1 MIAHIYGLS
10 YVESDDLHLCRRLC
24 APSRAYSLVDSSQ
37 VSTFLISILLIVYG
51 SFRSLN
57 MDFENQDKEKDSNS
71 SSGSFNGNSTN
82 NSIQTIDST
91 QALFLPIGASV
102 SLLVMFFFFDSVQVV
117 FTICT
122 AVLATIAFAF
132 LLLPMCQYLTR
143 PCSPQNKISFG
154 CCGRFTAAE
163 LLSFSLSV
171 MLVLIW
177 VLTGH
182 WLLMDALAMGL
193 CVAMIAF
200 VRLPSLKVSCLLLS
214 GLLIY
219 DVFWVFFSAYIFNS
233 NVMVKVATQPADNP
247 LDVLSR
253 KLHLGPN
260 VGRDVPR
267 LSLPGKLVFPSSTGS
282 HFSMLG
288 IGDIVMPG
296 LLLCFVLRYDNYKK
310 QASGDSCGASG
321 PANISGRMQK
331 VSYFHCTL
339 IGYFVGLLTATVASR
354 IHRAAQPALL
364 YLVPF
369 TLLPLLT
376 MAYLKTPSSSTGS
389 HFSMLGIGDIVMPGL
404 LLCFVLR
411 YDNYKKQASGDS
423 CGASGPA
430 NISGR
435 MQKVS
440 YFHCTLIGYFVG
452 LLTATVA
459 SRIHRAA
466 QPALLYLV
474 PFTLLPLLTMAYLK
488 GDLRRMWS
496 EPFHSKSSSSRFLE
510 V

>member
-1 MIAHIYGLS
+1 MAEQGYS
-10 YVESDDLHLCRRLC
+10 SW
-24 APSRAYSLVDSSQ
+24 AYSLVDSSQ

-51 SFRSLN
+51 SFRYSDHRLHTGAVPAHRSLGLPACHVLLLRLGTGGLHHLHCSPCN
-57 MDFENQDKEKDSNS
+57 DCVCVPSAAHVPVPDQTLLPAEQDF
-71 SSGSFNGNSTN
+71 
-82 NSIQTIDST
+82 
-91 QALFLPIGASV
+91 LR
-102 SLLVMFFFFDSVQVV
+102 LLR
-117 FTICT
+117 TLHPGR
-122 AVLATIAFAF
+122 AP
-132 LLLPMCQYLTR
+132 LLLPLRHAGADLGPDRALAPHGRSVCPTHTRAHTHTHTLLSPCSALTR
-143 PCSPQNKISFG
+143 VF
-154 CCGRFTAAE
+154 
-163 LLSFSLSV
+163 LSSA
-171 MLVLIW
+171 
-177 VLTGH
+177 
-182 WLLMDALAMGL
+182 ALAMGL

-233 NVMVKVATQPADNP
+233 NVMVKVATQPAENP
-247 LDVLSR
+247 IDVLSR
-253 KLHLGPN
+253 KLHLGPGM
-260 VGRDVPR
+260 GRDVPR

-310 QASGDSCGASG
+310 QANGEVPG
-321 PANISGRMQK
+321 PGNMSGRMQ
-331 VSYFHCTL
+331 
-339 IGYFVGLLTATVASR
+339 R
-354 IHRAAQPALL
+354 
-364 YLVPF
+364 
-369 TLLPLLT
+369 
-376 MAYLKTPSSSTGS
+376 
-389 HFSMLGIGDIVMPGL
+389 
-404 LLCFVLR
+404 
-411 YDNYKKQASGDS
+411 
-423 CGASGPA
+423 
-430 NISGR
+430 
-435 MQKVS
+435 VS

-496 EPFHSKSSSSRFLE
+496 EPFHAKSSSSRFLE

>member
-1 MIAHIYGLS
+1 MAEQGYTS
-10 YVESDDLHLCRRLC
+10 W
-24 APSRAYSLVDSSQ
+24 AYSLVDSSQ

-57 MDFENQDKEKDSNS
+57 MDCENQEKDKDGNPLPP
-71 SSGSFNGNSTN
+71 GFNNGNTN
-82 NSIQTIDST
+82 NSESHIFGIQTIDST

-143 PCSPQNKISFG
+143 PCAPQNKISFG
-154 CCGRFTAAE
+154 CCGRFTLAE

-253 KLHLGPN
+253 KLHLGPGM
-260 VGRDVPR
+260 GRDVPR

-310 QASGDSCGASG
+310 QANGEV
-321 PANISGRMQK
+321 PVPGRMQ
-331 VSYFHCTL
+331 
-339 IGYFVGLLTATVASR
+339 R
-354 IHRAAQPALL
+354 
-364 YLVPF
+364 
-369 TLLPLLT
+369 
-376 MAYLKTPSSSTGS
+376 
-389 HFSMLGIGDIVMPGL
+389 
-404 LLCFVLR
+404 
-411 YDNYKKQASGDS
+411 
-423 CGASGPA
+423 
-430 NISGR
+430 
-435 MQKVS
+435 VS

-496 EPFHSKSSSSRFLE
+496 EPFHTKASSTRFLE